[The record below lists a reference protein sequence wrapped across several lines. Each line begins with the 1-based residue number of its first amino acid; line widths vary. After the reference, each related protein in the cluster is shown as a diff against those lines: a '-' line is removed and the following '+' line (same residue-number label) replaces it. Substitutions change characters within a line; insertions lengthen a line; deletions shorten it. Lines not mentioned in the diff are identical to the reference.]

1 MDQLINLPETKNI
14 VILPSV
20 MDLLKDVLSRQ
31 GKTLKQITDINTK
44 AEALNGTGHS
54 E

>member
-14 VILPSV
+14 V
-20 MDLLKDVLSRQ
+20 Q